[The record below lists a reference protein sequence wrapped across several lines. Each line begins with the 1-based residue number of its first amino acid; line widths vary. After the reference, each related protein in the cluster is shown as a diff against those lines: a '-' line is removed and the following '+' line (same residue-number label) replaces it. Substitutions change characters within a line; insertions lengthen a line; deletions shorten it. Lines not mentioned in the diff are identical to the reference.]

1 MRFTV
6 KKIPV
11 KVDWESLRH
20 SEELQEI
27 LNPVKPSGA
36 EFARKAERAIFE
48 YMLEL
53 GITKIYTWDDYVC
66 KGSMARW
73 EWHYGAV
80 RPEGHACVEYD
91 LSNLVEM
98 SDMEFEQLVR
108 SLPKSPN
115 ENLVREWR
123 NKMRGLTCKKPFPVP
138 QFNHMPDLYPVDED
152 ELH

>member
-1 MRFTV
+1 M

-11 KVDWESLRH
+11 KIDWESLRH
-20 SEELQEI
+20 SEELQEV
-27 LNPVKPSGA
+27 LNPVRPSGA

-108 SLPKSPN
+108 SLPYKSPN